1 MPLAAKITLAL
12 FVGGVVGYI
21 VSRLIARDSSTS
33 LASNRALMSVFG
45 AILAVVAV
53 TVVFRASPAVA
64 ALTSVGDFNKKVV
77 RAEKPVVVDF
87 YADWCPPCRQMKP
100 ILDNLAGEYAG
111 KIVFYKV
118 DVVEAPGLAAAHGV
132 RGIPM
137 FLFYRDGRMVGRL
150 VGGMPEAVL
159 RQALDGLLDGW

>member
-21 VSRLIARDSSTS
+21 VSRLIARDSNTS
-33 LASNRALMSVFG
+33 LASNRAVMSVFG
-45 AILAVVAV
+45 AILGVVAV
-53 TVVFRASPAVA
+53 TVAFRGSPAVA
-64 ALTSVGDFNKKVV
+64 ALTTVGDFNKKVV

-87 YADWCPPCRQMKP
+87 YADRCPPCRQMKP
-100 ILDNLAGEYAG
+100 ILDRLAGEYAG

-118 DVVEAPGLAAAHGV
+118 DVVEAPRLANAHGV

-137 FLFYRDGRMVGRL
+137 FLFYRDGRKVGHL
-150 VGGMPEAVL
+150 VGGMPEAML
-159 RQALDGLLDGW
+159 REYLDGLLTGW

>member
-1 MPLAAKITLAL
+1 MPLAAKVTLAL

-21 VSRLIARDSSTS
+21 ISRLLARESSTS

-45 AILAVVAV
+45 AILGVVAV

-64 ALTSVGDFNKKVV
+64 ALATVGDFNKKVV

-100 ILDNLAGEYAG
+100 ILENLAGEYAG

-118 DVVEAPGLAAAHGV
+118 DVVEAPRLAAAHGV

-137 FLFYRDGRMVGRL
+137 FLFYRDGRKVGQL
-150 VGGMPEAVL
+150 VGGMPESML
-159 RQALDGLLDGW
+159 RQALESLLDGW